1 MILVFLFLGLLILS
15 SLLFLLASLSNI
27 KIDINRVH
35 IEANK
40 NQKFKI
46 SFIIKF
52 SFCLFNKLRYFTTTI
67 DNQKINLLYNSG
79 KIDINKFRQDREL
92 NKEVLKALRRT
103 EYTIEKFKL
112 NGEIG
117 TDNAAF
123 TALSIGFLNSI
134 IPIFVL
140 RKIKF
145 KNIDNYYLNIN
156 PIFINQNLVNLDLNC
171 IISIKLV
178 NIINII
184 HFLLKKGRVN
194 KNERT
199 SNRRSYAYSY
209 E

>member
-15 SLLFLLASLSNI
+15 SLITLLVLLSNI

-40 NQKFKI
+40 NHKLKI
-46 SFIIKF
+46 SFIVKF
-52 SFCLFNKLRYFTTTI
+52 SLCLFNKLRYFTTTI
-67 DNQKINLLYNSG
+67 DNQKINLLYKSG
-79 KIDINKFRQDREL
+79 KIDINKFKEDKNI
-92 NKEVLKALRRT
+92 NKELFKALRTT
-103 EYTIEKFKL
+103 EYTIEKFKID
-112 NGEIG
+112 GELG
-117 TDNAAF
+117 TENAAF
-123 TALSIGFLNSI
+123 TALTTGLLNSI
-134 IPIFVL
+134 IPILIL
-140 RKIKF
+140 RKIKS

-156 PIFINQNLVNLDLNC
+156 PIFINQNLLNLDFDC

-178 NIINII
+178 HIIDII
-184 HFLLKKGRVN
+184 YFLIKKGRVN